1 MLENSPHHAYHARM
15 SFLKDVSP
23 TGAAYDLIAYIRAD
37 RPHNALLWFA
47 ACLPPAIMIYT
58 FYADMIEKSI
68 PPPRGIIYVESWP
81 ADRSREETIEAI
93 TKRQVKKDAFLEK
106 QRQGYKALGRAIG
119 MDVDEIERKAI
130 RIRKESIAAAEK
142 AEAEAE
148 AESQRKAASANDADD
163 NEAAASATTPVSG
176 KAGAGQ

>member
-1 MLENSPHHAYHARM
+1 M

-58 FYADMIEKSI
+58 FYADMIEKST
-68 PPPRGIIYVESWP
+68 PPPREIIYIESWP

-106 QRQGYKALGRAIG
+106 QRQGYKILGRAIG
-119 MDVDEIERKAI
+119 MDVDAIEREAI
-130 RIRKESIAAAEK
+130 RIREDSLAAAKK
-142 AEAEAE
+142 AEEAE
-148 AESQRKAASANDADD
+148 AESQRKAASA
-163 NEAAASATTPVSG
+163 AAPASG